1 MGRFGS
7 EPRSGPERNRTE
19 RYLRVRVRVMTRTG
33 PTVPFMVQA
42 IREIFRTLSERVRTP
57 NRLKYIFFCHCTLD

>member
-7 EPRSGPERNRTE
+7 EPRSRPERNRTE
-19 RYLRVRVRVMTRTG
+19 RHLRVWVRVMTQTG

-42 IREIFRTLSERVRTP
+42 IREIFRTLSERV
-57 NRLKYIFFCHCTLD
+57 